1 MSLGGDTVDP
11 DQFRTAMRR
20 WATGVTVVTAQN
32 AGQRHG
38 MTVSSFTSISL
49 EPPLVLISLE
59 QGVKTNLMIQASGFF
74 GVTILGE
81 DQDFVSD
88 RFAGRIPDIED
99 RFEDLEVI
107 TLQTGAPLL
116 ENSLAGFDCRVVSAT
131 DAGTHTIFLGEVIAL
146 RIGQESRPLVYFERA
161 YHNCDS

>member
-1 MSLGGDTVDP
+1 MSLTGDFVDP
-11 DQFRTAMRR
+11 DQFRSAMRR
-20 WATGVTVVTAQN
+20 WATGVTVVTAQYAN
-32 AGQRHG
+32 HRHG

-59 QGVKTNLMIQASGFF
+59 QGVKTNQMIQTSGFF

-81 DQDFVSD
+81 DQNLISD
-88 RFAGRIPDIED
+88 RFAGRVPGIED
-99 RFEDLEVI
+99 RFQGLEVL

-116 ENSLAGFDCRVVSAT
+116 ADGLACFDCRVLSAT

-161 YHNCDS
+161 YHKCDC